1 MNIRNGLT
9 AASIALAALLLGM
22 VAPLFSGVP
31 SYLPID
37 GDIIFQTSKSSQSR
51 LVQTA
56 TASPLSHMGLVFI
69 EKGRPVVYE
78 AVGPVKVT
86 PLKDWIKRG
95 SGKKFEVKRFK
106 NTQENLKAA
115 AVRKLKIAARNF
127 LGKNYDARF
136 EWSDER
142 IYCSELVWKAYDR
155 ALGIQ
160 ICPLK
165 KMKDFNLSDKFVKK
179 EIEKRHNGRIPMEE
193 PVVAPVDIYRSK
205 LLVSVV
211 GKVS

>member
-1 MNIRNGLT
+1 MKIRKRMI
-9 AASIALAALLLGM
+9 AALIALAALLFLM
-22 VAPLFSGVP
+22 AAPVLSGAP

-78 AVGPVKVT
+78 AVGPVRVM

-95 SGKKFEVKRFK
+95 EGEKFEVKRLK
-106 NTQENLKAA
+106 NVKELLKAS
-115 AVRKLKIAARNF
+115 AVRKLKASARTF

-136 EWSDER
+136 QWSDES

-155 ALGIQ
+155 TLGIKL
-160 ICPLK
+160 CPLK
-165 KMKDFNLSDKFVKK
+165 KMKDFNLADKAVKT
-179 EIEKRHNGRIPMEE
+179 ELEKRHNGRIPMDE

-205 LLVSVV
+205 LLVTVV
-211 GKVS
+211 GKAS